1 MSIRFWL
8 PKDRDNKYVLALE
21 VKIAEAEERMRK
33 IEKDIFVAVFKRYHA
48 KEKLAEIIACLNN
61 LKSKETKI
69 VSLAEYQKLLHEKS
83 KYYAD
88 YVYQCDLIENLEMQ
102 SYHEQRTIQE
112 LKLEIEKVRT
122 KILKYEKRPK
132 S

>member
-1 MSIRFWL
+1 MSLKFWL
-8 PKDRDNKYVLALE
+8 PKDNKYVLALE
-21 VKIAEAEERMRK
+21 VKIAAAEEQIRK
-33 IEKDIFVAVFKRYHA
+33 IEKDKYVAVFNRNQA
-48 KEKLAEIIACLNN
+48 QERLKEVISCLNN
-61 LKSKETKI
+61 LKSKEAKI

-102 SYHEQRTIQE
+102 IYHEKRTIQE
-112 LKLEIEKVRT
+112 LELEIEKVRT
-122 KILKYEKRPK
+122 KILKYEKK